1 MRYVIIISQFRVKLD
16 TCKVSPE
23 FVFNFKQKFL
33 LYFVLMLDNT
43 FDRDCRDE
51 NMKSIFPYN
60 ENSAA
65 LKSCGAIIVL
75 NDQRLI
81 PILNVEQLCW
91 VGNYFL
97 ITRLTS
103 REVMVLLL

>member
-1 MRYVIIISQFRVKLD
+1 
-16 TCKVSPE
+16 
-23 FVFNFKQKFL
+23 
-33 LYFVLMLDNT
+33 
-43 FDRDCRDE
+43 
-51 NMKSIFPYN
+51 MKSIFPYN

-103 REVMVLLL
+103 REMMVLLLCIYPLFALVFPLLID